1 MTIKCLLVAANFSE
15 ENRIDHNTRKL
26 SDEGLTHALLSP
38 HGGNFSLINFFET
51 TFKRKQG
58 LSSV

>member
-1 MTIKCLLVAANFSE
+1 MTIKCLLVPAKFSE

-26 SDEGLTHALLSP
+26 SDAGLTHTLLSS
-38 HGGNFSLINFFET
+38 HGGNFSFINFFET
-51 TFKRKQG
+51 TFKRKEG